1 MNAYFLLLAVLMAS
15 CPTNGHL
22 LSKLARVIVRDIE
35 NQYNHDLSP
44 GEPIPNDIRLCLG
57 DFEIISNCGMGTYQ
71 SCDGASTGIFDQ
83 SWSAPGPAGATT
95 ASYLLCEWVGSADA
109 GFCEPKPDG
118 VDNNYCHI
126 PVPVSASPSPSKAA
140 SVSRAASPTSSASVS
155 SSPTDLWAACLAL
168 ATEGYNRIPVK
179 IEDVQSV
186 SINSR
191 THYSVNLK
199 DFFCDPESNPL
210 TFTVEGNIP
219 EGVHLSG
226 SILSG
231 TPTTPGHYQI
241 RAMAWDG
248 NNPPSPSSSWWIDVL
263 A

>member
-1 MNAYFLLLAVLMAS
+1 MNAYFLLLVVLMAS
-15 CPTNGHL
+15 CPTDAHL
-22 LSKLARVIVRDIE
+22 VSKIARAIALDFE
-35 NQYNHDLSP
+35 KAYGHDLSP
-44 GEPIPNDIRLCLG
+44 GEPIPDGIRLCLD
-57 DFEIISNCGMGTYQ
+57 DFEIISNCGMGTHQ

-95 ASYLLCEWVGSADA
+95 ASYLLCEWVGSVNA
-109 GFCEPKPDG
+109 GFCQPKPSG
-118 VDNNYCHI
+118 FDNNYCHI
-126 PVPVSASPSPSKAA
+126 PVPVSASPSSSSAA
-140 SVSRAASPTSSASVS
+140 SASKAASPTSLASASTS
-155 SSPTDLWAACLAL
+155 STDLWAACHAL

-179 IEDVQSV
+179 IEDIKSV

-199 DFFCDPESNPL
+199 NYFCDPESNPL
-210 TFTVEGNIP
+210 TFSVEGNIP
-219 EGVHLSG
+219 AGVHLSG
-226 SILSG
+226 NILSG
-231 TPTTPGHYQI
+231 TPTEPGHYQI